1 MRIDGVDWEFGNNLA
16 VLKMAAADP
25 VVGMGL
31 NPGLL
36 PPKAV

>member
-1 MRIDGVDWEFGNNLA
+1 MVLTGSVGNNLA